1 VVHHRRHNLV
11 DAFLRVALF
20 HIGCKNHGCQVARA
34 QVFLHFRHA
43 EDVSL
48 LGWAGLLAA
57 LLRLK
62 FTLVVEFFEF
72 AQESHC

>member
-1 VVHHRRHNLV
+1 
-11 DAFLRVALF
+11 
-20 HIGCKNHGCQVARA
+20 
-34 QVFLHFRHA
+34 VFLHFRHA

-48 LGWAGLLAA
+48 LGWSGLLAA

-72 AQESHC
+72 AQKSDC